1 MQNEQNLSWMS
12 TAGRRTVLVAS
23 LIALV
28 TLFWVILLVNA
39 NLSFAVM
46 AAIGVVSVLLLATAV
61 AWAASA
67 LPRRNA
73 GRHS

>member
-1 MQNEQNLSWMS
+1 MQNEQKMSWMG
-12 TAGRRTVLVAS
+12 TAGKRTVLVSS

-39 NLSFAVM
+39 NLSMAVM
-46 AAIGVVSVLLLATAV
+46 AGIAVLSVLLLATAV

-67 LPRRNA
+67 LPRRSASN
-73 GRHS
+73 HS

>member
-1 MQNEQNLSWMS
+1 MQNEQNMYWMS
-12 TAGRRTVLVAS
+12 TAGKRTVLVSS

-28 TLFWVILLVNA
+28 TLFWVVLLVNA
-39 NLSFAVM
+39 NLSAFVM
-46 AAIGVVSVLLLATAV
+46 AGIALVSVLLLATAV

-73 GRHS
+73 GSHS

>member
-12 TAGRRTVLVAS
+12 TAGRRTVLVSS

-28 TLFWVILLVNA
+28 SLFWVILLVNA

-46 AAIGVVSVLLLATAV
+46 AAIAVVSVLLLSTAV

-73 GRHS
+73 SSHS

>member
-12 TAGRRTVLVAS
+12 TAGRRTVLVSS

-28 TLFWVILLVNA
+28 SLFWVILLVNA

-46 AAIGVVSVLLLATAV
+46 AAIAVVSVLLLSTAV

-67 LPRRNA
+67 LPRRSA
-73 GRHS
+73 SSHS

>member
-1 MQNEQNLSWMS
+1 MQNEQNMSWMS
-12 TAGRRTVLVAS
+12 TAGKRTVLVSS

-28 TLFWVILLVNA
+28 SLFWVILLVNA
-39 NLSFAVM
+39 NLSVAAM
-46 AAIGVVSVLLLATAV
+46 AAIAVVSVLLLSTAV

-73 GRHS
+73 GSHS